1 MNCVKWVFFYFFKGF
16 LYLFGFGFEFSG
28 EIWVFFVM
36 DLAGIERGRGS
47 REKRPE
53 RVLGEGKKYD
63 KGVTI
68 LRVLKD

>member
-1 MNCVKWVFFYFFKGF
+1 MNCVKWVFFYFFKGI

-36 DLAGIERGRGS
+36 ALAGIERGRGS

-53 RVLGEGKKYD
+53 RGLSEGKKYD